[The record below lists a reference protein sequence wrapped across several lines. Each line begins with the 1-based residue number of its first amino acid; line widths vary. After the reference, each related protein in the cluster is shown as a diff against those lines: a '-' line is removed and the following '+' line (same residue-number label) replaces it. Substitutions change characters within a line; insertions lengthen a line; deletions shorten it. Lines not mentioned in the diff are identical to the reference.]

1 MNTPLRTRRHQRG
14 LTVVECAVGMAI
26 TAVVAAAALPSF
38 ESARERRHLEGAAA
52 QFETDLQFAR
62 SAAVSGGR
70 ALRLSFDAD
79 AACYVVHTGSGTDC
93 RCGEGNAPVC
103 TGGAEPLRTVRLGA
117 GTPVT
122 MTANVASISLDGQF
136 GTVVPT
142 ATVRFQGRSG
152 VALHQVVNVMGRVR
166 TCSPSAAMAGYRAC

>member
-1 MNTPLRTRRHQRG
+1 MNTALRTRRFQRG
-14 LTVVECAVGMAI
+14 LTLVECAVGLAI
-26 TAVVAAAALPSF
+26 AAVVATAAVPSF

-62 SAAVSGGR
+62 SAAVASGR
-70 ALRLSFDAD
+70 ALRLSFDAA
-79 AACYVVHTGSGTDC
+79 AACYVVHTGSGADC
-93 RCGEGNAPVC
+93 RCGAGGAPVC
-103 TGGAEPLRTVRLGA
+103 TGDAEPLRTVRLGA

-136 GTVVPT
+136 GTIVPT

-166 TCSPSAAMAGYRAC
+166 TCSPGAAVAGYRAC